1 MARRLTWCEVSTGNL
16 AANLREFRSLLG
28 PRCELAVV
36 VKSNA
41 YGHGLVLASRAFLDA
56 GADVLCVHDLWEAE
70 LLRRAGIGEPIHVL
84 GPVAPDQAPEA
95 VALGVSLVA
104 YDAALIRALDAATP
118 SGHRTR
124 IHLKVETGTHRQGV
138 SLEEALA
145 LADLARGLRGVEVAG
160 VASHFADVEDTTH
173 HDFARRQMDL
183 FRQGL
188 DAVRRAG
195 WPEARGDLA
204 NSAATILWPEA
215 HLDRVRLGIGAYGMW
230 PSTETRVSAAMI
242 HRDQIALRPALT
254 WKTRVAQVKTVAPG
268 EFIGYGRTW
277 RTPRTTILAVI
288 PVGYADGYD
297 RGMSNLAHVL
307 VRGQRAAVRGRIC
320 MNLTMV
326 DVTDIPGVVPGDEVV
341 LLGDQGDESLSAERL
356 AQWAGTINYEITT
369 RIAESVPRVPV
380 ETT

>member
-1 MARRLTWCEVSTGNL
+1 MARRLTWCEVSTGAL
-16 AANLREFRSLLG
+16 AANLREFRSLVG

-41 YGHGLVLASRAFLDA
+41 YGHGLVLASRAFRDA
-56 GADVLCVHDLWEAE
+56 GADVLCVQDLWEAE
-70 LLRRAGIGEPIHVL
+70 ALREAGIGSPVHVL
-84 GPVAPDQAPEA
+84 GRVEPDQAPEA
-95 VALGVSLVA
+95 VALDVSLVV
-104 YDAALIRALDAATP
+104 YDADLLRALDASTP
-118 SGHRTR
+118 PGRRTR

-145 LADLARGLRGVEVAG
+145 LADLARSLRGVEVAG

-183 FRQGL
+183 FREAL
-188 DAVRRAG
+188 EAVRGAG
-195 WPEARGDLA
+195 WPGARGDLA

-230 PSTETRVSAAMI
+230 PSAETRVSAAMI
-242 HRDQIALRPALT
+242 HRDQVSLRPALT
-254 WKTRVAQVKTVAPG
+254 WKSRIAQVKKIATG

-277 RTPRTTILAVI
+277 RTPRPTLLAVI

-297 RGMSNLAHVL
+297 RGLSNLAHVL
-307 VRGQRAAVRGRIC
+307 IRGQRAAVRGRVC
-320 MNLTMV
+320 MNMTMV
-326 DVTDIPGVVPGDEVV
+326 DVTDIPGVVPGEEVV
-341 LLGDQGDESLSAERL
+341 LLGSQGDETLTAERL